1 MRTHALAACNHS
13 HTHALTCAYSC
24 SYSWTGGIYSTAA
37 SGGQTRFCGHRS
49 FAHVTQAP
57 RGHPARPARLGWA
70 DFGIRASSTPPAPST
85 SSAGLLSIASFQGCA
100 SRTCGEAPTEVRTG
114 LGRHTHAYTRA
125 RMRTITH
132 VRRHARM
139 RTHACRQSLT
149 HTCTHARMQFAAIL
163 GPAVFTTSLR
173 RAGRHTCFCGRSF
186 AHAGATWTSRTSSA
200 PWAARDMHTS
210 VINAAGTI
218 YVISGWAANDAW
230 ASSDGGAD
238 RTRRAQTHT
247 LAHTYARD
255 HARTET
261 HVSI

>member
-1 MRTHALAACNHS
+1 MVLKRQ
-13 HTHALTCAYSC
+13 
-24 SYSWTGGIYSTAA
+24 A
-37 SGGQTRFCGHRS
+37 SGYPAGEGIHMGYWGVLCGTRGVFSG
-49 FAHVTQAP
+49 
-57 RGHPARPARLGWA
+57 
-70 DFGIRASSTPPAPST
+70 
-85 SSAGLLSIASFQGCA
+85 
-100 SRTCGEAPTEVRTG
+100 
-114 LGRHTHAYTRA
+114 THAYTRA
-125 RMRTITH
+125 H
-132 VRRHARM
+132 ACAQSRRHA
-139 RTHACRQSLT
+139 HARLQAIT
-149 HTCTHARMQFAAIL
+149 RAHARTHARMQFAAIL
-163 GPAVFTTSLR
+163 GPAVFTTPLR
-173 RAGRHTCFCGRSF
+173 RADRHTCFCGHRSF